1 MAERERLE
9 RQSLG
14 ALLGGC
20 RYRGQAGLTGRL
32 SHSYPPFLL
41 RPKSRT
47 LLSDPELNFPHSK
60 LMDKCDLQAALTDKL
75 QGEKCDLQTT
85 SVGVG
90 KSLGLYRSMV
100 RPLLEYC
107 VQFWSPSYRKDIIKL
122 VKVLKR
128 FTRMLPGMEGLSYK
142 ERLDRHKELYL
153 CWSVVHLSATRFRKA
168 FMAFE
173 KLTQSMIE
181 LNSRLQQKDR
191 EILTNETKMV
201 EYHKRIKRLEVECQE
216 LRTNLQDLERANHTL
231 KNEYNALHIT
241 FSTLEERLQKMAVEN
256 HELITRWLSEKT
268 QGTNRLNTEN
278 EKDSRPFIVLGGI
291 GSLPVIPTNHKRTD
305 LPLAEKVKVV
315 AALQGPKASYASVAK
330 MFNISKSQVGRISQN
345 RERILEEWRQ
355 NANPNRKRKRKGKD
369 IEVEDALL
377 LWFQH
382 AVAEGVRISGPML
395 KTKAKE
401 FAEELRHDD
410 FEPTDGWLS
419 RWKARNNIVFK
430 KDSNEQHDCE
440 SSVACGQTP
449 DKPEVEAR
457 VTDIGHNVTLLDAIQ
472 MLYRAYG
479 NMEQTPCA
487 DPHHGDQLKKH
498 AICLGP
504 GFPGGDLGSA
514 NSCPQ
519 LLPAKQEVLSGL
531 QPKSEDSCVTSKR
544 PRLEAKV
551 QERGVDGTS
560 SSLATGITNNEV
572 LECVSKLGNW
582 LQLQGPSGIYEPML
596 CMLRDMQTAVATF
609 LSYGKDI
616 IKLERVQKRITR
628 MLLGMDSLGYKE
640 RLDRVDLFSL
650 EYRRLRGN
658 LVVEVYKVMRGIDR
672 VTSRKVWSDMG
683 QEWSG
688 GTRLVWNYSRHGLVG
703 PKGLFPCYM
712 TLRTSKQLED
722 NKLLEKS
729 DLQTVLAE
737 RFQGEKY
744 DLHNRQDVSPGSDG
758 ARNETAHEI
767 AQMRIH
773 HQEELTE
780 LHKKRGEELRNKLQ
794 ELEQANQT
802 LKDEYDA
809 LQITFTALEEKL
821 RKTSDE
827 NRELISRWMAEKA
840 QEANR
845 LNAENEK
852 DTWRRQA
859 KLKKDLAEAAKEP
872 LNIDPIADI
881 KALYHHRSLVK
892 RPLTFIVQSQ

>member
-1 MAERERLE
+1 MPSSQTVGKLGAAVYGRTPGKMAERERLE

-14 ALLGGC
+14 ALLGG
-20 RYRGQAGLTGRL
+20 Y
-32 SHSYPPFLL
+32 
-41 RPKSRT
+41 
-47 LLSDPELNFPHSK
+47 SK

-75 QGEKCDLQTT
+75 QGEKCDQQTT
-85 SVGVG
+85 
-90 KSLGLYRSMV
+90 
-100 RPLLEYC
+100 RPALQRTQNEMLLQKGTQTWIQQQDE
-107 VQFWSPSYRKDIIKL
+107 L
-122 VKVLKR
+122 
-128 FTRMLPGMEGLSYK
+128 MEF
-142 ERLDRHKELYL
+142 HKN
-153 CWSVVHLSATRFRKA
+153 RGD
-168 FMAFE
+168 
-173 KLTQSMIE
+173 LTQSMIE

-609 LSYGKDI
+609 L
-616 IKLERVQKRITR
+616 R
-628 MLLGMDSLGYKE
+628 
-640 RLDRVDLFSL
+640 
-650 EYRRLRGN
+650 
-658 LVVEVYKVMRGIDR
+658 
-672 VTSRKVWSDMG
+672 
-683 QEWSG
+683 
-688 GTRLVWNYSRHGLVG
+688 
-703 PKGLFPCYM
+703 
-712 TLRTSKQLED
+712 
-722 NKLLEKS
+722 
-729 DLQTVLAE
+729 
-737 RFQGEKY
+737 
-744 DLHNRQDVSPGSDG
+744 
-758 ARNETAHEI
+758 
-767 AQMRIH
+767 
-773 HQEELTE
+773 
-780 LHKKRGEELRNKLQ
+780 
-794 ELEQANQT
+794 
-802 LKDEYDA
+802 
-809 LQITFTALEEKL
+809 
-821 RKTSDE
+821 
-827 NRELISRWMAEKA
+827 
-840 QEANR
+840 
-845 LNAENEK
+845 
-852 DTWRRQA
+852 
-859 KLKKDLAEAAKEP
+859 
-872 LNIDPIADI
+872 
-881 KALYHHRSLVK
+881 
-892 RPLTFIVQSQ
+892 